1 VEIKG
6 WRCRTQNERHGGAA
20 ILPPSSVKQRE
31 VRKLVSSVRVLVTES
46 GYPTKTW
53 QGKTPI
59 TDTRPTANGL
69 SILVLK
75 ILWSYV
81 KEMVRFDV
89 YTCSEKARYQ
99 PSYFERSLLMLA
111 LDKAVFIGKDEEAD
125 CDREMEGNKQGRFQ
139 EEGHDEENKED
150 EGREEF
156 NAALRKFDPSLQNW
170 WVRS

>member
-1 VEIKG
+1 LKRVTGKEQQLIDL
-6 WRCRTQNERHGGAA
+6 NPA
-20 ILPPSSVKQRE
+20 P
-31 VRKLVSSVRVLVTES
+31 RVLTGGTSE
-46 GYPTKTW
+46 
-53 QGKTPI
+53 
-59 TDTRPTANGL
+59 
-69 SILVLK
+69 LVLK

-89 YTCSEKARYQ
+89 YNCSEKARYQ

-111 LDKAVFIGKDEEAD
+111 LDKDVFIGKDEEAD

-156 NAALRKFDPSLQNW
+156 NAALKKFDPFLAKLVGAFLIAIYPEEHYGRRVW
-170 WVRS
+170 LL

>member
-20 ILPPSSVKQRE
+20 ILPPSSVNQRE
-31 VRKLVSSVRVLVTES
+31 VRKLVFSVRVLVIKS

-59 TDTRPTANGL
+59 TDTRQTANGL

-81 KEMVRFDV
+81 KGM
-89 YTCSEKARYQ
+89 
-99 PSYFERSLLMLA
+99 
-111 LDKAVFIGKDEEAD
+111 AVI
-125 CDREMEGNKQGRFQ
+125 N
-139 EEGHDEENKED
+139 
-150 EGREEF
+150 
-156 NAALRKFDPSLQNW
+156 
-170 WVRS
+170 V